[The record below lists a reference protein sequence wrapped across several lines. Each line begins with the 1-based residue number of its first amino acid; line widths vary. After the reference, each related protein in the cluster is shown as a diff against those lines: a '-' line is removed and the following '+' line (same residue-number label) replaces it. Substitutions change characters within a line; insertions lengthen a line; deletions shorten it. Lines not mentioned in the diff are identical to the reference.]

1 MDSSAYSASDASGAH
16 HTSSS
21 DSKPS
26 KGVGTQNVVSSVNAY
41 SGTSEPSVPDIIVND
56 QEGTSEKK
64 KQNLT
69 RFGMP
74 TRRNIPF
81 LSRAS
86 FHYRPP
92 PGKETTR
99 HTSDTGCGESV
110 SQQDSKAADNMEGEV
125 VVEE

>member
-1 MDSSAYSASDASGAH
+1 MDSSKSSASDTPGAYQ
-16 HTSSS
+16 TSSP
-21 DSKPS
+21 DSKLS
-26 KGVGTQNVVSSVNAY
+26 KGVGTQIIGSSMNAY

-56 QEGTSEKK
+56 QEGTSERKK
-64 KQNLT
+64 KNLT
-69 RFGMP
+69 PFGRP

-86 FHYRPP
+86 YHYRPP

-99 HTSDTGCGESV
+99 DTSDTGCGESV
-110 SQQDSKAADNMEGEV
+110 SQQDSKAADNTEGEV